1 MKNIRR
7 KIERTFILQRDQ
19 SDCGIACLCSVIK
32 FYGGE
37 ADIEKLRK
45 LSGTTKQGTTLLGL
59 MQSATTEGFEAEGL
73 QAESIHNLFELKE
86 PSILHVTF
94 ENSLQHYM
102 VYYPLQ
108 IPSSTGEHKLTLGD
122 PGRGIISMTVSELD
136 TIWKS
141 KAVLKLSLTEKFTKK
156 DTIKKRKLAW
166 IIDLVKKDLLIFLIS
181 IFLGIAISLLGICTA
196 VFSQKLVDEILPNQD
211 VQKLFIGLALVS
223 CILLIRCCFGYLRGY
238 FMIQQSK
245 DFNNRIIR
253 DFYHNLLHLP
263 KQFFDTRKTGELIA
277 RLNDTRRIQSVLS
290 LLLGSIVIDVL
301 MVIISLIF
309 VYTYSAIIGNLILA
323 CIPIYYLILKIFH
336 QPVNQSQREV
346 MAGYATTESNFIDTI
361 QGISD
366 IKLLNKQKFFENIN
380 TEVFGSFQERLKKLG
395 KVSIELVWSTEVVG
409 IFFSMAVF
417 GLSSWLVLLN
427 NLKIGEMVSL
437 LAISSSILPSMNRL
451 IAANIQ
457 IQEGKVAF
465 ERMFE
470 FASIPSEQSV
480 NQTVNT
486 TLLKATN
493 ALNMHGISF
502 RFAGRKEVLSNVT
515 LTIKKGE
522 IVALLGESGG
532 GKSTVLQLIQRFY
545 QPERGY
551 IEVDNIKI
559 EEIELQSWRSLVGSV
574 PQELKIFNGSL
585 LYNITLSIE
594 QEVNQKALDFCNQFG
609 FGKYFLE
616 FPQGYSTLVGEE
628 GINLSGGQ
636 KQLVVLARALF
647 YKPQIL
653 LLDEAT
659 SALDSNTENF
669 VLELLKELKTQMII
683 LLVTHRINTAERCDK
698 AYHLVNGSTSHT
710 RDLVSPDKS

>member
-1 MKNIRR
+1 MKNLRR
-7 KIERTFILQRDQ
+7 QVEKSFILQRDQ
-19 SDCGIACLCSVIK
+19 SDCGVACLCSIIK
-32 FYGGE
+32 FHGGE
-37 ADIEKLRK
+37 GNIENLRR
-45 LSGTTKQGTTLLGL
+45 LSGTSKQGTTLLGL
-59 MQSATTEGFEAEGL
+59 MQAAKNEGFEAEGL
-73 QAESIHNLFELKE
+73 EAESVHNLIELTE
-86 PSILHVTF
+86 PAILHVTV
-94 ENSLQHYM
+94 ENSLQHYL
-102 VYYPLQ
+102 VYYPSE
-108 IPSSTGEHKLTLGD
+108 IPSGVAESKFVLGD
-122 PGRGIISMTVSELD
+122 PAHGIISMTLSELD

-141 KAVLKLSLTEKFTKK
+141 KAVLKLSPTEKFAKK
-156 DTIKKRKLAW
+156 SKIKRRKQAW
-166 IIDLVKKDLLIFLIS
+166 IIDLIKKDLLIFLIS
-181 IFLGIAISLLGICTA
+181 ILLGIAISLLGICTA

-223 CILLIRCCFGYLRGY
+223 AILLVRSCFAYLRGY

-263 KQFFDTRKTGELIA
+263 KLFFDTRKTGELIA
-277 RLNDTRRIQSVLS
+277 RMNDTRRIQSVLS

-301 MVIISLIF
+301 MVIISLVF
-309 VYTYSAIIGNLILA
+309 VYTYSAIIGHLILA
-323 CIPIYYLILKIFH
+323 CIPIYYLILKIFN

-361 QGISD
+361 QGIAD
-366 IKLLNKQKFFENIN
+366 IKLLNKQTFFENVN
-380 TEVFGSFQERLKKLG
+380 AEVFGAFQQRLKKLG
-395 KVSIELVWSTEVVG
+395 KLSIELVWSTEVVG

-417 GLSSWLVLLN
+417 GLSSWLVLLHD
-427 NLKIGEMVSL
+427 LKLGEMVSL

-451 IAANIQ
+451 VAANIQ

-480 NQTVNT
+480 NQITNT
-486 TLLKATN
+486 TLLKRINT
-493 ALNMHGISF
+493 LNIHNISF

-532 GKSTVLQLIQRFY
+532 GKSTLLQLLQRFY
-545 QPERGY
+545 QPERGSIKVDDIN
-551 IEVDNIKI
+551 IEQV
-559 EEIELQSWRSLVGSV
+559 ELQSWRALVGSV

-585 LYNITLSIE
+585 LYNITLSVE
-594 QEVNQKALDFCNQFG
+594 QEVNKKAIDFCNEHG

-616 FPQGYSTLVGEE
+616 FPQGYGTLIGEE
-628 GINLSGGQ
+628 GVNISGGQ

-659 SALDSNTENF
+659 SSLDSNTENF
-669 VLELLKELKTQMII
+669 VLELLKELNEQMII

-698 AYHLVNGSTSHT
+698 AYQLVNGSTFLYSSH
-710 RDLVSPDKS
+710 S